1 MRTVYNVFYI
11 TLLQISGSGTTPVS
25 LQRLSSCL
33 QSVIQLLECPVCLE
47 TIPPPTFQCCNGHVL
62 CGRCRARADRCPV
75 CRVSLGP
82 RGRCLLADKLH
93 NLLTTTLN
101 HYKQKCPENKKQP
114 YNHSALY
121 LKSRII
127 ADRVQGTAG
136 DQPKPTAGTSNENSS
151 TQEYSELSSEM
162 TQLKESVSSDGKI
175 RDASQNTTGDMD
187 AKFLTSHVLVKHKI
201 SSGENNRSHND
212 QLSVRQVPGATPSP
226 LITRSLSAEQIPI
239 GNELVPAKTS
249 CSEDDGLFLHC
260 PFPMKSE
267 PHCCSILNGSRTLLQ
282 HLRDVHQGPLVQ
294 YFLQPSS
301 SGVTLRLPSS
311 GSKALTSFTA
321 YGDVVFFVEVAA
333 GARPGHTLVWLWLL
347 GDAIQADR
355 YRLRLTLPEGD
366 AHTGPVFPL
375 TASWSD
381 VVNSNC
387 CLSIEER
394 RYISGNLEVQLEILD
409 VLKTN

>member
-1 MRTVYNVFYI
+1 M
-11 TLLQISGSGTTPVS
+11 QISGNGTTPVS

-47 TIPPPTFQCCNGHVL
+47 TIPPPAFQCCNGHVL

-75 CRVSLGP
+75 CRVGLGP

-93 NLLTTTLN
+93 SLLTTTLS
-101 HYKQKCPENKKQP
+101 HYKQKSPENKKQVR
-114 YNHSALY
+114 NQSVLY

-127 ADRVQGTAG
+127 ADPVRGTAG
-136 DQPKPTAGTSNENSS
+136 DQTKSRAGTSNGNPT
-151 TQEYSELSSEM
+151 TQDFFEISSEM
-162 TQLKESVSSDGKI
+162 TQPKENSSVTTDDVDEKLQSS
-175 RDASQNTTGDMD
+175 RA
-187 AKFLTSHVLVKHKI
+187 LVKPKA
-201 SSGENNRSHND
+201 SSGENNTTRNGH
-212 QLSVRQVPGATPSP
+212 LSVRQVSEQITSSFMEGASPSP
-226 LITRSLSAEQIPI
+226 LRTRSLSAGQIPT
-239 GNELVPAKTS
+239 GNDSISAKTS
-249 CSEDDGLFLHC
+249 CSEAGELFLHC
-260 PFPMKSE
+260 PFQTKSK
-267 PHCCSILNGSRTLLQ
+267 PRCCSILNGSRTLLQ
-282 HLRDVHQGPLVQ
+282 HLREIHQGPLVQ
-294 YFLQPSS
+294 YFIQPST

-311 GSKALTSFTA
+311 SSKALMSFTA

-333 GARPGHTLVWLWLL
+333 GARPGHLLVWLWLL
-347 GDAIQADR
+347 GDAVQADR

-394 RYISGNLEVQLEILD
+394 RYIRGNPEVQLEILD
-409 VLKTN
+409 VLKNS